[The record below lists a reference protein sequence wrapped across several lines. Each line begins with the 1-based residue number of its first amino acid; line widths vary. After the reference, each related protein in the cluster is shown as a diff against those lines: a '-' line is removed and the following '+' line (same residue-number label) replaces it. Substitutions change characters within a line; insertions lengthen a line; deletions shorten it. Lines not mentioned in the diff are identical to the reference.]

1 MLGRRILDDV
11 RRNLAEYPAVA
22 IVGPRQC
29 GKTTLA
35 ASLGGSYFDLENEAD
50 RLRLDLEWTDLAA
63 GKKLVVLDEAHAAS
77 AVFPRIRGAIDQDR
91 KRNGRFLI
99 LGSVSPFLMTQV
111 SESLAGRI
119 SILEL
124 TPLLFTELKTP
135 AQRNRH
141 WLCGGY
147 PDGGVLTP
155 KSFPRWQKNYLA
167 SLTQRDL
174 PAWGLP
180 ARPPVTE
187 RFAYMLAALHGQPWN
202 ASKVAQ
208 GLGLNYQTVNS
219 YLDFLDGA
227 FLIRRLPPYQA
238 NIHKRLVKAPKV
250 QWRDTGL
257 LHSVLGVASRDSLL
271 KQPWVGASWESY
283 VIEQILGTLGATGRT
298 FASYYFRT
306 SDQYELDLVIEVDA
320 NLWAIEVKL
329 TTAPGPDDMAR
340 LNKAADMIGA
350 TRRILVS
357 KTASPAGEGQTV
369 STNLETL
376 LRRIVKW
383 T

>member
-1 MLGRRILDDV
+1 MLRRGILDDV
-11 RRNLAEYPAVA
+11 RRNLADYPAVA

-50 RLRLDLEWTDLAA
+50 RLRLDLEWTNLAA
-63 GKKLVVLDEAHAAS
+63 GKKLIVLDEAHAAS
-77 AVFPRIRGAIDQDR
+77 SVFPRIRGAIDQDR

-99 LGSVSPFLMTQV
+99 LGSVSPYLMTQV

-124 TPLLFTELKTP
+124 TPLLLPELKTQ

-180 ARPPVTE
+180 ARPQVTE

-208 GLGLNYQTVNS
+208 GLGINYQTVNS
-219 YLDFLDGA
+219 YLAYLDGA

-257 LHSVLGVASRDSLL
+257 LHSILGVASRESLL

-283 VIEQILGTLGATGRT
+283 VIEQILGTLAATGRT
-298 FASYYFRT
+298 FAAYYFRT
-306 SDQYELDLVIEVDA
+306 SDQFELDLVLEVEA
-320 NLWAIEVKL
+320 KLWAFEVKL
-329 TTAPGPDDMAR
+329 TTAPSTDDMAR
-340 LNKAADMIGA
+340 LNKVADMIDA
-350 TRRILVS
+350 SRRVLVS
-357 KTASPAGEGQTV
+357 KTASPAGDDNTL
-369 STNLETL
+369 STNLESL
-376 LRRIVKW
+376 LGQIIKW